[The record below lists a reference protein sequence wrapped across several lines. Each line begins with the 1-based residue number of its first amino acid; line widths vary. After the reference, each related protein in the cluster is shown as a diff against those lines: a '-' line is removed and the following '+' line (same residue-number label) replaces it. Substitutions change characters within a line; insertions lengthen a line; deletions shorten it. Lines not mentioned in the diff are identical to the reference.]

1 MSTAAIAFQSPLHQ
15 ALCEALDD
23 EYKARATYY
32 AVIRAF
38 GPVLPFANIIQS
50 EQRHINMLLGVLDQ
64 RGLAAIDDPYGP
76 DLPAPASLE
85 EAYRA
90 GVDAEIENVALYD
103 RLLAAAEGDETVRWV
118 FRSLQR
124 ASQECHLPAFQR
136 FLDGGAEGGAGG
148 CGGGH
153 RHQHGEGGGGCG
165 CGGHRRQSA
174 E

>member
-1 MSTAAIAFQSPLHQ
+1 MSTAAVAFQSPLHQ

-50 EQRHINMLLGVLDQ
+50 EQRHINMLLGVLEQ

-85 EAYRA
+85 EAYQA
-90 GVDAEIENVALYD
+90 GVEAEIENVALYD
-103 RLLAAAEGDETVRWV
+103 RLLAAAEGDETVSWV
-118 FRSLQR
+118 FRSLRR
-124 ASQECHLPAFQR
+124 ASQDCHLPAFQR
-136 FLDGGAEGGAGG
+136 FLDGHGAEGGG
-148 CGGGH
+148 CGGGGGH
-153 RHQHGEGGGGCG
+153 HHHHGGGGCG
-165 CGGHRRQSA
+165 CGGHRRQA
-174 E
+174 TD